1 VAWPGRPG
9 EGANLK
15 TLVAFIENPLK
26 KIFLVLD
33 HKMQLV
39 IGNSLCNLLAVL
51 LAIELFKKTSKILQA
66 TNA

>member
-9 EGANLK
+9 EGVNLE
-15 TLVAFIENPLK
+15 TLVVFIDNPLK
-26 KIFLVLD
+26 KNFLVLE

-51 LAIELFKKTSKILQA
+51 LARELFKKTSKILEA